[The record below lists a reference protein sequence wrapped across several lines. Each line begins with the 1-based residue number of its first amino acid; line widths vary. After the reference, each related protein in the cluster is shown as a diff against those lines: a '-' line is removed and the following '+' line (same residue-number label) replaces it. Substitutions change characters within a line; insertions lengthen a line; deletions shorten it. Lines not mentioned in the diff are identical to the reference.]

1 MTISFRSL
9 KKSVV
14 NITNTSTNKA
24 FQVLVDPSCLQSPF
38 NSRYELF
45 APCHVL
51 LSLESRIH
59 TRIEPLNLEFLDSV
73 IQFFQNT
80 CQRSI
85 TELVYPIEPH
95 DLSVIVVYREYYYS
109 RRLND

>member
-1 MTISFRSL
+1 IPSALAGSWEHVPNLTILITPINLQYNTRDIDLLIGMTISFRSL

-24 FQVLVDPSCLQSPF
+24 FQILEDPSCLQSPF

-51 LSLESRIH
+51 LSPESLIH
-59 TRIEPLNLEFLDSV
+59 TRIEPLDFEFLDSV
-73 IQFFQNT
+73 I
-80 CQRSI
+80 
-85 TELVYPIEPH
+85 
-95 DLSVIVVYREYYYS
+95 
-109 RRLND
+109 